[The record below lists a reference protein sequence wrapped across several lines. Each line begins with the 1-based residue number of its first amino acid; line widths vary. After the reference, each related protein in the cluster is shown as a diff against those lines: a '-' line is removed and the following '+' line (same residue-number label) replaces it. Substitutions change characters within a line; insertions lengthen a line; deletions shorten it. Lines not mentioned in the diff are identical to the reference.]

1 MRTVDGRPERDP
13 SSYPRPYRVT
23 PFPVAEGPRH
33 IQPSV
38 TSGVRRDLQRRSRRS
53 RRTRVSNLECDGRLA
68 ITEAASGALIG
79 VVAPDQPGRQGST
92 PVPLT
97 PTGDAR

>member
-38 TSGVRRDLQRRSRRS
+38 TSGVLRDLRS
-53 RRTRVSNLECDGRLA
+53 RVSNLECDGRLA
-68 ITEAASGALIG
+68 ITEAANGALIG
-79 VVAPDQPGRQGST
+79 VAAPDQPGRQEPT
-92 PVPLT
+92 RVPPT